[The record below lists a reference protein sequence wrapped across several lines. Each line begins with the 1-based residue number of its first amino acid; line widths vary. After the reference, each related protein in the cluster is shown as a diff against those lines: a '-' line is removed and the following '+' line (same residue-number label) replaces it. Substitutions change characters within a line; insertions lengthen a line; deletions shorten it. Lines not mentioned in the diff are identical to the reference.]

1 LQKAEISA
9 RAAAV
14 HQREFLICKSVGLS
28 TRLPLNLLL
37 MRRLPLIFC
46 ALILLNPTLRGA
58 PADDFT
64 ARGKALLANK
74 EKMSDADRLQRLFV
88 FSWDYTMKEAPEF
101 ATSIG
106 YPGQNDRWTDVSF
119 EAITR
124 RKEID
129 KLDLELIKSIDR
141 TKLSPTDMIS
151 YDLYRRN
158 AEFSL
163 EGDQFP
169 FELLAINQMGG
180 VQQSVAQV
188 ITSTTFKTTKDYEDL
203 IARLNGVPALIDQT
217 IALLQKGLEQ
227 KMTPP
232 QVTMRDVP
240 QQVLNLI
247 VKDPAESSMLEPF
260 KEISSLVP
268 AAEQARLR
276 KAAIDAFTQKVEPA
290 YQKLHDF
297 LATKYVPGC
306 RTTIGTN
313 KLPNGDKI
321 YAYTTRQQTT
331 TELTPAQIHQIG
343 LDEVKRIRGEMD
355 KVIASTGFKGDFHA
369 FTKYLL
375 TDPKFYYTD
384 AESLLSGYRDIAKRI
399 DPKLVEFFGILPRL
413 PYGVRPV
420 PAYAEKSQAGAYYE
434 PGSLKAGRPGY
445 FFANTYDLPGRP
457 KWGMET
463 LTLHEAVP
471 GHHFQIAI
479 AQEMEELPEFR
490 KNGGYNAF
498 AEGWALYAESLG
510 YEMGFFK
517 DPYQNFGHLGD
528 EMLRAVRLVVDTGL
542 HSMDWSREKAIQYFE
557 ENTGNPPHDIEVEVD
572 RYIVWP
578 SQALGYKI
586 GQLKIRELRT
596 YAETEL
602 GPKFDLRAFHDE
614 VLKNGALPMSVLETH
629 LKEWV
634 AKRKSA

>member
-1 LQKAEISA
+1 VAL
-9 RAAAV
+9 
-14 HQREFLICKSVGLS
+14 
-28 TRLPLNLLL
+28 
-37 MRRLPLIFC
+37 C
-46 ALILLNPTLRGA
+46 ALGLASLACGA
-58 PADDFT
+58 TSAEEFT
-64 ARGKALLANK
+64 ARATELMANK
-74 EKMSDADRLQRLFV
+74 EARNDAGRLHRLLDL
-88 FSWDYTMKEAPEF
+88 SWEYIMKESPEF
-101 ATSIG
+101 ATAIG
-106 YPGQNDRWTDVSF
+106 YPGQNDRWTDISL
-119 EAITR
+119 EAIAR
-124 RKEID
+124 RKATE
-129 KLDLELIKSIDR
+129 KLDLEVIKSIDR
-141 TKLSPTDMIS
+141 AKLPANDVVT

-158 AEFSL
+158 AEFSV
-163 EGDQFP
+163 EGHQFP
-169 FELLAINQMGG
+169 FELLQLNQMGG
-180 VQQSVAQV
+180 VQQNVAQV
-188 ITSTTFKTTKDYEDL
+188 VSTTTFRTAKDYEDL
-203 IARLNGVPALIDQT
+203 VARLNGVPALIDQT

-227 KMTPP
+227 KVTPP
-232 QVTMRDVP
+232 QITLRDVP

-247 VKDPAESSMLEPF
+247 VKEPVDSPMLAPF
-260 KEISSLVP
+260 KEMSALVP
-268 AAEQARLR
+268 VADQTRLR
-276 KAAIDAFTQKVEPA
+276 QAATEAFTKKVGPA
-290 YQKLHDF
+290 FQKLHDF
-297 LATKYVPGC
+297 LTAKYLPGA
-306 RTTIGTN
+306 RTTIGAN

-369 FTKYLL
+369 FMKHLL
-375 TDPKFYYTD
+375 TDPKFYYTNAD
-384 AESLLSGYRDIAKRI
+384 SLLSGYRDIAKQI
-399 DPKLVEFFGILPRL
+399 DPKLVEFFGIIPRL
-413 PYGVRPV
+413 PYGIKPV

-479 AQEMEELPEFR
+479 AQEAEDLPEFR
-490 KNGGYNAF
+490 KHGGYNAF

-542 HSMDWSREKAIQYFE
+542 HSMDWTREQAIKYFQ
-557 ENTGNPPHDIEVEVD
+557 ENSGTPPHDIEVEVD

-596 YAETEL
+596 YAEKEL
-602 GPKFDLRAFHDE
+602 GQKMDLRAFHDE

-629 LKEWV
+629 IKGWV
-634 AKRKSA
+634 ARRKST

>member
-1 LQKAEISA
+1 MQ
-9 RAAAV
+9 
-14 HQREFLICKSVGLS
+14 
-28 TRLPLNLLL
+28 RLPLFL
-37 MRRLPLIFC
+37 C
-46 ALILLNPTLRGA
+46 ALILLSPTLRA
-58 PADDFT
+58 TPAEDFT
-64 ARGKALLANK
+64 TRGKELLANK
-74 EKMSDADRLQRLFV
+74 EKMSEADRLHRLFDV
-88 FSWDYTMKEAPEF
+88 SWEYTMKEAPEF
-101 ATSIG
+101 ATAVG
-106 YPGQNDRWTDVSF
+106 YPGQNGRWSDISF
-119 EAITR
+119 DAIAR
-124 RKEID
+124 RKETD

-141 TKLSPTDMIS
+141 AKFSPTDMIS

-158 AEFSL
+158 AEFSV
-163 EGDQFP
+163 EGDQIP
-169 FELLAINQMGG
+169 FELLPINQMGG

-203 IARLNGVPALIDQT
+203 IARLNGAPALIEQT

-227 KMTPP
+227 KFTPP

-260 KEISSLVP
+260 KEMSSLVP
-268 AAEQARLR
+268 AADQVRLR
-276 KAAIDAFTQKVEPA
+276 QTATDAFTQKVEPA

-297 LATKYVPGC
+297 LVAKYIPGC

-331 TELTPAQIHQIG
+331 TDLTPAQIHQIG

-399 DPKLVEFFGILPRL
+399 DPKLVEFFGTLPRL
-413 PYGVRPV
+413 PYGVRAV

-517 DPYQNFGHLGD
+517 DPYQDFGHLGD

-542 HSMDWSREKAIQYFE
+542 HSMDWSRDKAIKYFE

-586 GQLKIRELRT
+586 GQLKIRALRT
-596 YAETEL
+596 SAEKEL

-614 VLKNGALPMSVLETH
+614 VLKNGALPLSVLEAH
-629 LKEWV
+629 MKEWV

>member
-1 LQKAEISA
+1 MP
-9 RAAAV
+9 
-14 HQREFLICKSVGLS
+14 
-28 TRLPLNLLL
+28 RLPLF
-37 MRRLPLIFC
+37 FC
-46 ALILLNPTLRGA
+46 ALTLLNSTLRA
-58 PADDFT
+58 TPADDFT
-64 ARGKALLANK
+64 ARGKELLANK
-74 EKMSDADRLQRLFV
+74 EKMSDADRLHRLFD
-88 FSWDYTMKEAPEF
+88 FSWEYTMKEAPEF
-101 ATSIG
+101 ATSVG
-106 YPGQNDRWTDVSF
+106 YPGQNDRWTDNSF
-119 EAITR
+119 EAIAR
-124 RKEID
+124 RKETD

-141 TKLSPTDMIS
+141 TKLSATDMIS

-169 FELLAINQMGG
+169 FELLPVNQMSG

-188 ITSTTFKTTKDYEDL
+188 ISSTTFKTTKDYEDL
-203 IARLNGVPALIDQT
+203 IARLNGVPALIEQT
-217 IALLQKGLEQ
+217 IGLLQKGLEQ
-227 KMTPP
+227 KITPP

-240 QQVLNLI
+240 QQVLNLM
-247 VKDPAESSMLEPF
+247 VKDPAASSMLEPF
-260 KEISSLVP
+260 KEMSALVP
-268 AAEQARLR
+268 AVDQTRLR
-276 KAAIDAFTQKVEPA
+276 KAATDAFAQKVEPA
-290 YQKLHDF
+290 YQRFHDF
-297 LATKYVPGC
+297 LAAKYIPGC

-542 HSMDWSREKAIQYFE
+542 HSMDWSREKAINYFE
-557 ENTGNPPHDIEVEVD
+557 ENTGNPSHDIEVEVD

-596 YAETEL
+596 SAEKEL

-614 VLKNGALPMSVLETH
+614 VLKNGALPMSVLEAH
-629 LKEWV
+629 LKEWI

>member
-1 LQKAEISA
+1 M
-9 RAAAV
+9 RY
-14 HQREFLICKSVGLS
+14 LS
-28 TRLPLNLLL
+28 ML
-37 MRRLPLIFC
+37 FC
-46 ALILLNPTLRGA
+46 ALLFGPTLQA
-58 PADDFT
+58 VPADDFT
-64 ARGKALLANK
+64 TRGNALLGNR
-74 EKMSDADRLQRLFV
+74 EKLRDADRLHRLFDI
-88 FSWDYTMKEAPEF
+88 SWEYTMRESPEF
-101 ATSIG
+101 ATAVG
-106 YPGQNDRWTDVSF
+106 YPGQNDRWSDLSG
-119 EAITR
+119 EAIAR
-124 RKEID
+124 RKETN
-129 KLDLELIKSIDR
+129 KLDLELIKSINR
-141 TKLSPTDMIS
+141 TKLTATDAIS

-158 AEFSL
+158 AEFSV

-169 FELLAINQMGG
+169 FELLQITQMSG
-180 VQQSVAQV
+180 VQQNVAQV
-188 ITSTTFKTTKDYEDL
+188 ISSTMFRSSKDYEDL
-203 IARLNGVPALIDQT
+203 VTRLTRVPALIDQT
-217 IALLQKGLEQ
+217 IALLQKGLDQ
-227 KMTPP
+227 QFTPP
-232 QVTMRDVP
+232 QITMRDVP
-240 QQVLNLI
+240 QQVLNLM

-260 KEISSLVP
+260 KEMSSLVP
-268 AAEQARLR
+268 AAEQTRLR
-276 KAAIDAFTQKVEPA
+276 QAATDAFTKNVAPA
-290 YQKLHDF
+290 LKKLHDF
-297 LATKYVPGC
+297 LATKYIPGC
-306 RTTIGTN
+306 RTTIGAD
-313 KLPNGDKI
+313 KLPNGEKI
-321 YAYTTRQQTT
+321 YAFTTRQETT

-384 AESLLSGYRDIAKRI
+384 AASLLAGYRDIAKQI

-413 PYGVRPV
+413 PYGVKAV
-420 PAYAEKSQAGAYYE
+420 PAYSEKSQAGAYYE

-479 AQEMEELPEFR
+479 AQEMEDLPEFR
-490 KNGGYNAF
+490 KHGGYNAF

-510 YEMGFFK
+510 HEMGFFS

-542 HSMDWSREKAIQYFE
+542 HSMNWKREQAIKYFE

-596 YAETEL
+596 HAEKEL
-602 GPKFDLRAFHDE
+602 GQKFDLRAFHDE
-614 VLKNGALPMSVLETH
+614 VLRNGALPMSILETH

-634 AKRKSA
+634 AKAKNV

>member
-1 LQKAEISA
+1 
-9 RAAAV
+9 
-14 HQREFLICKSVGLS
+14 
-28 TRLPLNLLL
+28 
-37 MRRLPLIFC
+37 MRRLPVFLCFC
-46 ALILLNPTLRGA
+46 GLLGTALAATPAEEFTTRGQ
-58 PADDFT
+58 
-64 ARGKALLANK
+64 ALLANT
-74 EKMSDADRLQRLFV
+74 EKLSDPDRLHRLFD
-88 FSWDYTMKEAPEF
+88 FSWEYTMKEAPEF
-101 ATSIG
+101 ATAVG
-106 YPGQNDRWTDVSF
+106 YPGQNDRWTDISF
-119 EAITR
+119 GAIAR
-124 RKEID
+124 RKETN
-129 KLDLELIKSIDR
+129 KLDLELIQSIKRD
-141 TKLSPTDMIS
+141 KLSEADAIS

-158 AEFSL
+158 AEFSV
-163 EGDQFP
+163 EGDHFP
-169 FELLAINQMGG
+169 LELLQITQMSG

-188 ITSTTFKTTKDYEDL
+188 IASTMFKTTKDYEDL
-203 IARLNGVPALIDQT
+203 VARLNGVPALIDQT
-217 IALLQKGLEQ
+217 IVLLQKGLEQ
-227 KMTPP
+227 KITPP
-232 QVTMRDVP
+232 QVTLRDVP
-240 QQVLNLI
+240 EQVRNLI
-247 VKDPAESSMLEPF
+247 VKNPAESSLLEPF
-260 KEISSLVP
+260 KEMSSLVP
-268 AAEQARLR
+268 AADQTRLR
-276 KAAIDAFTQKVEPA
+276 QAATEAFTKRVAPA
-290 YQKLHDF
+290 FQKLHDF
-297 LATKYVPGC
+297 LVATYLPRA
-306 RTTIGTN
+306 RTTIGVN
-313 KLPNGDKI
+313 KLPDGDKI

-355 KVIASTGFKGDFHA
+355 KVIASTGFKGDFRA
-369 FTKYLL
+369 FIKFLL

-399 DPKLVEFFGILPRL
+399 DPKLVEFFGNLPRL
-413 PYGVRPV
+413 PYGVHPV
-420 PAYAEKSQAGAYYE
+420 PAHSEKSQAAAYYE

-479 AQEMEELPEFR
+479 AQEMEDLPEFR

-542 HSMDWSREKAIQYFE
+542 HSMEWSREQAIKYFE
-557 ENTGNPPHDIEVEVD
+557 ENTGSPPHDIEVEVD

-586 GQLKIRELRT
+586 GQLKMRELRT
-596 YAETEL
+596 FAEKEL

-614 VLKNGALPMSVLETH
+614 VLKNGALPLNVLETH
-629 LKEWV
+629 IKEWV
-634 AKRKSA
+634 GKRKSA

>member
-1 LQKAEISA
+1 MT
-9 RAAAV
+9 
-14 HQREFLICKSVGLS
+14 F
-28 TRLPLNLLL
+28 
-37 MRRLPLIFC
+37 
-46 ALILLNPTLRGA
+46 GA
-58 PADDFT
+58 TPPEEFT
-64 ARGKALLANK
+64 ARGKEFLANK
-74 EKMSDADRLQRLFV
+74 EARSDSERLHRLLD
-88 FSWDYTMKEAPEF
+88 FSWEYTMKEYPEF

-106 YPGQNDRWTDVSF
+106 YPSQSDRWTDISL
-119 EAITR
+119 EAIAR
-124 RKEID
+124 RKETD

-141 TKLSPTDMIS
+141 AKLPENDVVS

-158 AEFSL
+158 AEFSV

-169 FELLAINQMGG
+169 FELLQLNQMGG
-180 VQQSVAQV
+180 VQQNVAQV
-188 ITSTTFKTTKDYEDL
+188 ISSTAFKTTKDYEDL
-203 IARLNGVPALIDQT
+203 IARLNGVPALVDQT
-217 IALLQKGLEQ
+217 MVLLQKGLEQ
-227 KMTPP
+227 KVTPP
-232 QVTMRDVP
+232 QVTLRDVP

-247 VKDPAESSMLEPF
+247 VKEPAESPMLAPF
-260 KEISSLVP
+260 QEMSALVP
-268 AAEQARLR
+268 AADQTRLR
-276 KAAIDAFTQKVEPA
+276 QAATDAFRKKAEPA
-290 YQKLHDF
+290 FQKLHDF
-297 LATKYVPGC
+297 LVAKYLPGA
-306 RTTIGTN
+306 RTTLGTN
-313 KLPNGDKI
+313 QLPNGEKI

-369 FTKYLL
+369 FTKFLL
-375 TDPKFYYTD
+375 TDPKFYCTD

-399 DPKLVEFFGILPRL
+399 DPKLVEFFGVLPRL
-413 PYGVRPV
+413 PYGVKPV
-420 PAYAEKSQAGAYYE
+420 PAYAEKSQAAAYYE

-490 KNGGYNAF
+490 RNGGYNAF
-498 AEGWALYAESLG
+498 SEGWALYAESLG

-528 EMLRAVRLVVDTGL
+528 EMLRAIRLVVDTGL
-542 HSMDWSREKAIQYFE
+542 HSMNWSREQAIKYFE
-557 ENTGNPPHDIEVEVD
+557 ENSGNPPHDIEVEVD

-596 YAETEL
+596 YAEKEL
-602 GPKFDLRAFHDE
+602 GQKMDLRAFHDD

-629 LKEWV
+629 MKEWV
-634 AKRKSA
+634 AKRKSS

>member
-1 LQKAEISA
+1 MA
-9 RAAAV
+9 
-14 HQREFLICKSVGLS
+14 
-28 TRLPLNLLL
+28 LL
-37 MRRLPLIFC
+37 FC
-46 ALILLNPTLRGA
+46 ALILLSPTLRA
-58 PADDFT
+58 TPAEDFT
-64 ARGKALLANK
+64 GRGKELLANK
-74 EKMSDADRLQRLFV
+74 EKLSEPNRLHRLFD
-88 FSWDYTMKEAPEF
+88 FSWEYTMKEVPEF
-101 ATSIG
+101 ATSVG
-106 YPGQNDRWTDVSF
+106 YAGQNDRWSDISF
-119 EAITR
+119 EAIAR
-124 RKEID
+124 RKETD
-129 KLDLELIKSIDR
+129 KLDLELIKSINR
-141 TKLSPTDMIS
+141 AKLPEGEVIS

-158 AEFSL
+158 AEFSV

-169 FELLAINQMGG
+169 FELLQINQMGG

-188 ITSTTFKTTKDYEDL
+188 ISSTTFKTTKDYEDL
-203 IARLNGVPALIDQT
+203 VARLNGVPTLIEQT
-217 IALLQKGLEQ
+217 TALLQKGLDQ
-227 KMTPP
+227 KITPP

-260 KEISSLVP
+260 KEMSSLVP
-268 AAEQARLR
+268 AADQARLR
-276 KAAIDAFTQKVEPA
+276 PAATDAFTKKVEPA
-290 YQKLHDF
+290 YQKFHDF
-297 LATKYVPGC
+297 LVAKYLPGC

-343 LDEVKRIRGEMD
+343 LDEVKRIRGEME
-355 KVIASTGFKGDFHA
+355 KVIASTGFNGDFHA

-384 AESLLSGYRDIAKRI
+384 AERLLSGYRDIAKQI
-399 DPKLVEFFGILPRL
+399 DPKLVESFGVLPRL
-413 PYGVRPV
+413 PYGVRAV

-479 AQEMEELPEFR
+479 AQETEDLPEFR

-542 HSMDWSREKAIQYFE
+542 HSMDWSREQAIKYFE

-586 GQLKIRELRT
+586 GQLKIRELRS
-596 YAETEL
+596 YAEKEL
-602 GPKFDLRAFHDE
+602 GQKFDLRAFHDE
-614 VLKNGALPMSVLETH
+614 VLKNGALPMSILETQM
-629 LKEWV
+629 KEWV
-634 AKRKSA
+634 AKEKSA

>member
-1 LQKAEISA
+1 MRQIA
-9 RAAAV
+9 
-14 HQREFLICKSVGLS
+14 
-28 TRLPLNLLL
+28 LL
-37 MRRLPLIFC
+37 FC
-46 ALILLNPTLRGA
+46 AWILLSPTLQA
-58 PADDFT
+58 TPAEDFT
-64 ARGKALLANK
+64 AHGKELLANK
-74 EKMSDADRLQRLFV
+74 EKLSEADRLHRLFD
-88 FSWDYTMKEAPEF
+88 FSWKYTMKEAPEF
-101 ATSIG
+101 ATSVG
-106 YPGQNDRWTDVSF
+106 YPGQNDRWSDISF
-119 EAITR
+119 EAIAR
-124 RKEID
+124 RKETD
-129 KLDLELIKSIDR
+129 KLDLDLIKSIDR
-141 TKLSPTDMIS
+141 TKLSQTDAIS

-158 AEFSL
+158 AEFSV

-169 FELLAINQMGG
+169 FELLQINQMGG

-188 ITSTTFKTTKDYEDL
+188 ISSTTFKTTKDYEDL
-203 IARLNGVPALIDQT
+203 VARLNGVPTLIEQT

-227 KMTPP
+227 KITPP

-247 VKDPAESSMLEPF
+247 VKDPAASSMLEPF
-260 KEISSLVP
+260 KKMSSLVP
-268 AAEQARLR
+268 APDQARLR
-276 KAAIDAFTQKVEPA
+276 PAATDAFTKKVEPA
-290 YQKLHDF
+290 YQKFHDF
-297 LATKYVPGC
+297 LVAKYLPGC
-306 RTTIGTN
+306 RTTIGTD

-343 LDEVKRIRGEMD
+343 LDEVKRIRGEME
-355 KVIASTGFKGDFHA
+355 KVIANTGFKGDFHA

-375 TDPKFYYTD
+375 TDPKFYYAE
-384 AESLLSGYRDIAKRI
+384 AESLLSGYRDIAKQI

-413 PYGVRPV
+413 PYGVRAV

-479 AQEMEELPEFR
+479 AQEAEDLPEFR

-542 HSMDWSREKAIQYFE
+542 HSMDWKREQAIKYFE

-586 GQLKIRELRT
+586 GQLKIRELRSH
-596 YAETEL
+596 AEKEL
-602 GPKFDLRAFHDE
+602 GQKFDVRAFYDE
-614 VLKNGALPMSVLETH
+614 VLKNGALPMSVLENH
-629 LKEWV
+629 MKEWV
-634 AKRKSA
+634 AKGKSA

>member
-1 LQKAEISA
+1 
-9 RAAAV
+9 
-14 HQREFLICKSVGLS
+14 
-28 TRLPLNLLL
+28 
-37 MRRLPLIFC
+37 MFC
-46 ALILLNPTLRGA
+46 ALTLLNPTLRATPGE
-58 PADDFT
+58 DFT

-74 EKMSDADRLQRLFV
+74 EKQSDADRLHRLFD
-88 FSWDYTMKEAPEF
+88 FSWEYTMKEAPEF

-106 YPGQNDRWTDVSF
+106 YEGQNDRWSDISSD
-119 EAITR
+119 AIAR
-124 RKEID
+124 RRETD

-141 TKLSPTDMIS
+141 AKLSPTDSIS

-158 AEFSL
+158 AEFSV

-169 FELLAINQMGG
+169 FELLQINQMGG
-180 VQQSVAQV
+180 VQQSVPQI

-203 IARLNGVPALIDQT
+203 IARLNGVPILVEQT
-217 IALLQKGLEQ
+217 IALLQKGLDQ
-227 KMTPP
+227 KFTPP
-232 QVTMRDVP
+232 QITMRDVP
-240 QQVLNLI
+240 QQVLNLL
-247 VKDPAESSMLEPF
+247 VKDPAQSSMLESF
-260 KEISSLVP
+260 KEMPSLVP
-268 AAEQARLR
+268 AADQARLR
-276 KAAIDAFTQKVEPA
+276 RTATEAFTGKVKPA
-290 YQKLHDF
+290 FQKLHDF
-297 LATKYVPGC
+297 LVEKYLPAC

-343 LDEVKRIRGEMD
+343 LDEVKRIRAEME

-384 AESLLSGYRDIAKRI
+384 AESLLAGYRDIAKQI

-420 PAYAEKSQAGAYYE
+420 PAYSEKSQAGAYYE
-434 PGSLKAGRPGY
+434 GGSLKAGRPGY

-471 GHHFQIAI
+471 GHHFQISI
-479 AQEMEELPEFR
+479 AQEMEDLPEFR

-542 HSMDWSREKAIQYFE
+542 HSMDWTREQAIKYFE

-596 YAETEL
+596 YAEKEL
-602 GPKFDLRAFHDE
+602 GQKFDLRAFHDE
-614 VLKNGALPMSVLETH
+614 VLKNGALPLSVLENH

-634 AKRKSA
+634 AKRKAA

>member
-1 LQKAEISA
+1 
-9 RAAAV
+9 
-14 HQREFLICKSVGLS
+14 
-28 TRLPLNLLL
+28 
-37 MRRLPLIFC
+37 MRRIALALC
-46 ALILLNPTLRGA
+46 ALGFANTVLSVTPTEE
-58 PADDFT
+58 FT
-64 ARGKALLANK
+64 ARGKEFLASK
-74 EKMSDADRLQRLFV
+74 EPRPEPERLHRLFD
-88 FSWDYTMKEAPEF
+88 FSWEFTMKEYPEF

-106 YPGQNDRWTDVSF
+106 YPGQNDRWTDISLA
-119 EAITR
+119 EIAR
-124 RKEID
+124 RKETD

-141 TKLSPTDMIS
+141 AKLTGTDVIS

-158 AEFSL
+158 AEFSV

-169 FELLAINQMGG
+169 FEFLQLNQMGG
-180 VQQSVAQV
+180 VQQSVPQL
-188 ITSTTFKTTKDYEDL
+188 ISSTTFKTTKDFEDL

-217 IALLQKGLEQ
+217 IALLEKGLEL
-227 KMTPP
+227 KVTPP
-232 QVTMRDVP
+232 QVTLRDVP
-240 QQVLNLI
+240 QQILNLI
-247 VKDPAESSMLEPF
+247 VKDPAQSEMLAPF
-260 KEISSLVP
+260 KEMPALIP
-268 AAEQARLR
+268 AADQTRLR
-276 KAAIDAFTQKVEPA
+276 QAATDAFTKKVEPA
-290 YQKLHDF
+290 FQKLHDF
-297 LATKYVPGC
+297 LVAKYLPGA
-306 RTTIGTN
+306 RTTLGTN
-313 KLPNGDKI
+313 KLPNGEKI

-331 TELTPAQIHQIG
+331 TDLTPAQIHQIG
-343 LDEVKRIRGEMD
+343 LNEVKRIRGEMD

-399 DPKLVEFFGILPRL
+399 DPKLVEFFGTLPRL
-413 PYGVRPV
+413 PYGVKPV
-420 PAYAEKSQAGAYYE
+420 PTYAEQSQAAAYYE
-434 PGSLKAGRPGY
+434 AGSLKAGRPGY

-471 GHHFQIAI
+471 GHHFQISI

-542 HSMDWSREKAIQYFE
+542 HSMDWTREQAIKYFE

-596 YAETEL
+596 YAEKEL
-602 GPKFDLRAFHDE
+602 GQKMDLRGFHDE
-614 VLKNGALPMSVLETH
+614 VLKNGALPMSVLETQI
-629 LKEWV
+629 KEWV
-634 AKRKSA
+634 AKRKTS

>member
-1 LQKAEISA
+1 
-9 RAAAV
+9 
-14 HQREFLICKSVGLS
+14 
-28 TRLPLNLLL
+28 
-37 MRRLPLIFC
+37 MRRLLV
-46 ALILLNPTLRGA
+46 LLYVFGLLGTAFGA
-58 PADDFT
+58 TPAEEFT

-74 EKMSDADRLQRLFV
+74 EKLSDPDRLHRLFDL
-88 FSWDYTMKEAPEF
+88 SWEYTMKEAPEF
-101 ATSIG
+101 ATAVG
-106 YPGQNDRWTDVSF
+106 YPDQNDRWTDISLG
-119 EAITR
+119 AIAR
-124 RKEID
+124 RKETD
-129 KLDLELIKSIDR
+129 KLDLELIKSIGRD
-141 TKLSPTDMIS
+141 KLSEADAIS

-158 AEFSL
+158 AEFSI

-169 FELLAINQMGG
+169 FELLQITQMGG

-188 ITSTTFKTTKDYEDL
+188 IASTTFKTTKDYEDL
-203 IARLNGVPALIDQT
+203 VARLNGVPALIDQT

-227 KMTPP
+227 KVTPP
-232 QVTMRDVP
+232 QITLRDVP
-240 QQVLNLI
+240 EQVLNLI
-247 VKDPAESSMLEPF
+247 VKDPAESSLLAPF
-260 KEISSLVP
+260 KEMSSFVP
-268 AAEQARLR
+268 AADQTRLR
-276 KAAIDAFTQKVEPA
+276 QAATDALTKRVEPA

-297 LATKYVPGC
+297 LVATYIPGA
-306 RTTIGTN
+306 RTTIGVN

-369 FTKYLL
+369 FIKYLL

-399 DPKLVEFFGILPRL
+399 DPKLIEFFGILPRL
-413 PYGVRPV
+413 PYGVHPV
-420 PAYAEKSQAGAYYE
+420 PAHAEKSQAAAYYE

-479 AQEMEELPEFR
+479 AQEMEDLPEFR

-542 HSMDWSREKAIQYFE
+542 HSMDWTREQAIKYFE

-596 YAETEL
+596 FAEKEL
-602 GPKFDLRAFHDE
+602 GAKFDLRTFHDE
-614 VLKNGALPMSVLETH
+614 VLKNGALPLDVLERH
-629 LKEWV
+629 IKEWV
-634 AKRKSA
+634 GKRRST

>member
-1 LQKAEISA
+1 
-9 RAAAV
+9 
-14 HQREFLICKSVGLS
+14 
-28 TRLPLNLLL
+28 
-37 MRRLPLIFC
+37 MRRIAI
-46 ALILLNPTLRGA
+46 ALYSFTVATLAWGA
-58 PADDFT
+58 TPAEEFT
-64 ARGKALLANK
+64 ARGKELLANK
-74 EKMSDADRLQRLFV
+74 AARGDAERLHRLFDV
-88 FSWDYTMKEAPEF
+88 SWEYTMKESPEF
-101 ATSIG
+101 ATSVG
-106 YPGQNDRWTDVSF
+106 YPGQNDRWSDISL
-119 EAITR
+119 EAIAR
-124 RKEID
+124 RKETD
-129 KLDLELIKSIDR
+129 KLDLDLIKSIDR
-141 TKLSPTDMIS
+141 AKLAEKDLIS

-158 AEFSL
+158 AEFSC
-163 EGDQFP
+163 EGGQFP
-169 FELLAINQMGG
+169 FEFLQLNQMGG
-180 VQQSVAQV
+180 VQQNVAQV
-188 ITSTTFKTTKDYEDL
+188 ISLTTFKTTKDYEDL
-203 IARLNGVPALIDQT
+203 IARLNGVPTLIDQT

-227 KMTPP
+227 KVTPP
-232 QVTMRDVP
+232 QITLRDVP

-247 VKDPAESSMLEPF
+247 VKDPAESPMLAPF
-260 KEISSLVP
+260 KEMSALVP
-268 AAEQARLR
+268 AAEQTRLR
-276 KAAIDAFTQKVEPA
+276 QVATEAFTKKVEPA
-290 YQKLHDF
+290 FQKLHDF
-297 LATKYVPGC
+297 LVAKYLPGA
-306 RTTIGTN
+306 RTTLGAN

-355 KVIASTGFKGDFHA
+355 KVITSTGFKGDFHA
-369 FTKYLL
+369 FTKFLL

-399 DPKLVEFFGILPRL
+399 DPKLVELFGVLPRL
-413 PYGVRPV
+413 PYGVKAV

-479 AQEMEELPEFR
+479 AQETEELPEFR

-542 HSMDWSREKAIQYFE
+542 HSMDWTREQAIKYFE

-596 YAETEL
+596 QAEKEL
-602 GPKFDLRAFHDE
+602 GQKMDLRAFHDE

-629 LKEWV
+629 IKEWV

>member
-1 LQKAEISA
+1 M
-9 RAAAV
+9 
-14 HQREFLICKSVGLS
+14 
-28 TRLPLNLLL
+28 P
-37 MRRLPLIFC
+37 RLPLIFF
-46 ALILLNPTLRGA
+46 ALILLNPTLRA
-58 PADDFT
+58 TPADDFT
-64 ARGKALLANK
+64 AGGKELLANN
-74 EKMSDADRLQRLFV
+74 EKKSDADRLHRLFD
-88 FSWDYTMKEAPEF
+88 FSWEYTMKEAPEY
-101 ATSIG
+101 ATAVG

-119 EAITR
+119 EAISR

-129 KLDLELIKSIDR
+129 KLDLELVKSIDR

-188 ITSTTFKTTKDYEDL
+188 ITSTTFKTAKDYEDL

-227 KMTPP
+227 NMTPP

-260 KEISSLVP
+260 KEMSSLVP
-268 AAEQARLR
+268 AADQARLR
-276 KAAIDAFTQKVEPA
+276 KAATDAFIQKVEPA
-290 YQKLHDF
+290 FQRLHDF

-313 KLPNGDKI
+313 KLPDGDKI

-434 PGSLKAGRPGY
+434 PGSLRAGRPGY

-602 GPKFDLRAFHDE
+602 GSKFDLRAFHDE

>member
-1 LQKAEISA
+1 MRGLP
-9 RAAAV
+9 
-14 HQREFLICKSVGLS
+14 FL
-28 TRLPLNLLL
+28 
-37 MRRLPLIFC
+37 FC
-46 ALILLNPTLRGA
+46 ALLFGPALHA
-58 PADDFT
+58 SPADDFT
-64 ARGKALLANK
+64 TRGKALLANK
-74 EKMSDADRLQRLFV
+74 EQLDEADRLHRLFDI
-88 FSWDYTMKEAPEF
+88 SWEYTMKESPEF
-101 ATSIG
+101 ATEIG
-106 YPGQNDRWTDVSF
+106 YPGQNDRWSDLSL
-119 EAITR
+119 ASIAR
-124 RKEID
+124 RRETD
-129 KLDLELIKSIDR
+129 KLDLDLIKSIDR
-141 TKLSPTDMIS
+141 TKLAATDAIS

-158 AEFSL
+158 AEFSA

-169 FELLAINQMGG
+169 FELLQINQMNG
-180 VQQSVAQV
+180 VQQNVAQV
-188 ITSTTFKTTKDYEDL
+188 ISSTMFRTTKDYEDL
-203 IARLNGVPALIDQT
+203 VARLNGVPALIEQT
-217 IALLQKGLEQ
+217 IVLLQKGLDQ
-227 KMTPP
+227 KFTPP
-232 QVTMRDVP
+232 QITMRDVP

-260 KEISSLVP
+260 KEMSSLVP
-268 AAEQARLR
+268 TADQTRLR
-276 KAAIDAFTQKVEPA
+276 QAATDAFTRKVEPA
-290 YQKLHDF
+290 FQKLHDF
-297 LATKYVPGC
+297 LATKYIPGC
-306 RTTIGTN
+306 RTAIGAD
-313 KLPNGDKI
+313 KLPNGARM
-321 YAYTTRQQTT
+321 YAYTTRQETT
-331 TELTPAQIHQIG
+331 TDLTPAQIRQIG
-343 LDEVKRIRGEMD
+343 LDEVKRIRGEME
-355 KVIASTGFKGDFHA
+355 KVIASIGFNGDFHA
-369 FTKYLL
+369 FTNYLL

-384 AESLLSGYRDIAKRI
+384 AASLLAGYRDIAKQI

-413 PYGVRPV
+413 PYGVKAV
-420 PAYAEKSQAGAYYE
+420 PAYSEKSQSGAYYE

-479 AQEMEELPEFR
+479 AQEMEDLPEFR
-490 KNGGYNAF
+490 KHGGYNAF

-542 HSMDWSREKAIQYFE
+542 HSMNWSREQAIKYFQ

-572 RYIVWP
+572 RYIVFP

-596 YAETEL
+596 HAEKEL

-614 VLKNGALPMSVLETH
+614 VLKNGALPLSVLETH

-634 AKRKSA
+634 AKAKNA

>member
-1 LQKAEISA
+1 
-9 RAAAV
+9 V
-14 HQREFLICKSVGLS
+14 
-28 TRLPLNLLL
+28 
-37 MRRLPLIFC
+37 
-46 ALILLNPTLRGA
+46 
-58 PADDFT
+58 
-64 ARGKALLANK
+64 
-74 EKMSDADRLQRLFV
+74 
-88 FSWDYTMKEAPEF
+88 
-101 ATSIG
+101 
-106 YPGQNDRWTDVSF
+106 
-119 EAITR
+119 
-124 RKEID
+124 
-129 KLDLELIKSIDR
+129 
-141 TKLSPTDMIS
+141 
-151 YDLYRRN
+151 
-158 AEFSL
+158 

-169 FELLAINQMGG
+169 FELLRINQMGG

-188 ITSTTFKTTKDYEDL
+188 ISSTTFKTTKDYEDL
-203 IARLNGVPALIDQT
+203 VERLNGVPALIEQT
-217 IALLQKGLEQ
+217 IALLQQGLDQ
-227 KMTPP
+227 KITPP
-232 QVTMRDVP
+232 QITMRDVP
-240 QQVLNLI
+240 QQVLNLM
-247 VKDPAESSMLEPF
+247 VKNPAESSMLEPF
-260 KEISSLVP
+260 KEMSSLVP
-268 AAEQARLR
+268 AADQARLR
-276 KAAIDAFTQKVEPA
+276 QAANDAFARKVEPA
-290 YQKLHDF
+290 YQRLHDF
-297 LATKYVPGC
+297 LVTKYLPGC
-306 RTTIGTN
+306 RSTIGTN

-321 YAYTTRQQTT
+321 YAYTTRLQTT
-331 TELTPAQIHQIG
+331 TELPPAQIHQIG
-343 LDEVKRIRGEMD
+343 LDEVKRIRGEME

-384 AESLLSGYRDIAKRI
+384 AESLLAGYRDIAKQI

-413 PYGVRPV
+413 PYGIRAV

-479 AQEMEELPEFR
+479 AQEREDLPEFR
-490 KNGGYNAF
+490 KHGEYNAF

-542 HSMDWSREKAIQYFE
+542 HSMDWSREQAIKYFE

-586 GQLKIRELRT
+586 GQLKIRELRSS
-596 YAETEL
+596 AEKEL
-602 GPKFDLRAFHDE
+602 GQKFDLRAFHDE
-614 VLKNGALPMSVLETH
+614 VLKNGSLPLSVLEAH

-634 AKRKSA
+634 AQAKKA

>member
-1 LQKAEISA
+1 M
-9 RAAAV
+9 
-14 HQREFLICKSVGLS
+14 
-28 TRLPLNLLL
+28 P
-37 MRRLPLIFC
+37 RLPLIFC
-46 ALILLNPTLRGA
+46 ALILFNPTLRA
-58 PADDFT
+58 TPADDFT
-64 ARGKALLANK
+64 AHGKELLTNK
-74 EKMSDADRLQRLFV
+74 EKKSDADRLHRLFD
-88 FSWDYTMKEAPEF
+88 FSWEYTMKEAPEF
-101 ATSIG
+101 ATAIG
-106 YPGQNDRWTDVSF
+106 YHGQNDRWTDVSF
-119 EAITR
+119 EAIAR
-124 RKEID
+124 RKEVD

-158 AEFSL
+158 AEFSI

-169 FELLAINQMGG
+169 FELLPINQMGG

-203 IARLNGVPALIDQT
+203 IARLNAVPVLIDQT
-217 IALLQKGLEQ
+217 ISLLQKGLEQ
-227 KMTPP
+227 KITPP

-240 QQVLNLI
+240 QQALNLI
-247 VKDPAESSMLEPF
+247 VKDPTQSSMLEPF
-260 KEISSLVP
+260 KEMSALVP
-268 AAEQARLR
+268 APEQTRLR
-276 KAAIDAFTQKVEPA
+276 KAATDAFTQKVEPA
-290 YQKLHDF
+290 YRKLHDF

-313 KLPNGDKI
+313 NLPNGDKI

-369 FTKYLL
+369 FTQYLL

-384 AESLLSGYRDIAKRI
+384 AESLLSGYRDIAKQI

-413 PYGVRPV
+413 PYGIRPV

-542 HSMDWSREKAIQYFE
+542 HSMDWSREKAIQYFQ

-596 YAETEL
+596 YAEKEL
-602 GPKFDLRAFHDE
+602 SQQFDLRAFHDE

>member
-1 LQKAEISA
+1 
-9 RAAAV
+9 
-14 HQREFLICKSVGLS
+14 
-28 TRLPLNLLL
+28 
-37 MRRLPLIFC
+37 
-46 ALILLNPTLRGA
+46 
-58 PADDFT
+58 
-64 ARGKALLANK
+64 
-74 EKMSDADRLQRLFV
+74 
-88 FSWDYTMKEAPEF
+88 
-101 ATSIG
+101 
-106 YPGQNDRWTDVSF
+106 
-119 EAITR
+119 
-124 RKEID
+124 
-129 KLDLELIKSIDR
+129 
-141 TKLSPTDMIS
+141 
-151 YDLYRRN
+151 
-158 AEFSL
+158 
-163 EGDQFP
+163 
-169 FELLAINQMGG
+169 
-180 VQQSVAQV
+180 
-188 ITSTTFKTTKDYEDL
+188 
-203 IARLNGVPALIDQT
+203 
-217 IALLQKGLEQ
+217 LQKGLDQ
-227 KMTPP
+227 KFTPP

-240 QQVLNLI
+240 QQVLNLM

-260 KEISSLVP
+260 KEMSSLVP
-268 AAEQARLR
+268 AADQARLR
-276 KAAIDAFTQKVEPA
+276 QAATDAFTRKVEPA
-290 YQKLHDF
+290 FQKLHDF
-297 LATKYVPGC
+297 LAANYLPGC
-306 RTTIGTN
+306 RTTIGTD

-343 LDEVKRIRGEMD
+343 LDEVKRIRAEME
-355 KVIASTGFKGDFHA
+355 KVIAGTGFKGDFHA

-399 DPKLVEFFGILPRL
+399 DPELVKFFGTLPRL
-413 PYGVRPV
+413 PYGIRPV

-445 FFANTYDLPGRP
+445 FFANTYELPGRP

-479 AQEMEELPEFR
+479 AQEAEDLPEFR

-542 HSMDWSREKAIQYFE
+542 HSMSWNREQAIKYFE
-557 ENTGNPPHDIEVEVD
+557 DNTGNPPHDIEVEVD

-586 GQLKIRELRT
+586 GQLKIRELRS
-596 YAETEL
+596 YAEKEL
-602 GPKFDLRAFHDE
+602 SQKFDLRAFHDE
-614 VLKNGALPMSVLETH
+614 VLKNGALPLSVLDIH
-629 LKEWV
+629 IHEWV

>member
-1 LQKAEISA
+1 MRQIA
-9 RAAAV
+9 
-14 HQREFLICKSVGLS
+14 
-28 TRLPLNLLL
+28 LL
-37 MRRLPLIFC
+37 FC
-46 ALILLNPTLRGA
+46 TLILLSPTLLA
-58 PADDFT
+58 TPAEDFT
-64 ARGKALLANK
+64 ARGKELLTNK
-74 EKMSDADRLQRLFV
+74 EKLSEADRLHRLFD
-88 FSWDYTMKEAPEF
+88 FSWEYTMKESPEF
-101 ATSIG
+101 ATSVG
-106 YPGQNDRWTDVSF
+106 YAGQNDRWSDISF
-119 EAITR
+119 EAIAR
-124 RKEID
+124 RKETD
-129 KLDLELIKSIDR
+129 TLDLELIKSINR
-141 TKLSPTDMIS
+141 VKLPESDVIS

-158 AEFSL
+158 AEFSV

-169 FELLAINQMGG
+169 FELLQINQMGG
-180 VQQSVAQV
+180 VQQNVAQV

-203 IARLNGVPALIDQT
+203 VARLNGVPALIEQT
-217 IALLQKGLEQ
+217 IALLQKGLDQ
-227 KMTPP
+227 KITPP

-247 VKDPAESSMLEPF
+247 VKDSAESSMLDPF

-268 AAEQARLR
+268 AADQTRLR
-276 KAAIDAFTQKVEPA
+276 QAASDAFTKKVEPA

-297 LATKYVPGC
+297 LVAKYLPGC

-355 KVIASTGFKGDFHA
+355 KVIESTGFKGDFRA

-399 DPKLVEFFGILPRL
+399 DPKLVEFFGMLPRL
-413 PYGVRPV
+413 PYGVRAV

-479 AQEMEELPEFR
+479 AQETENLPEFR
-490 KNGGYNAF
+490 KTGGYNAF
-498 AEGWALYAESLG
+498 TEGWALYAESLG

-517 DPYQNFGHLGD
+517 DPYQDFGHLGD

-542 HSMDWSREKAIQYFE
+542 HSMDWKREQAIKYFE
-557 ENTGNPPHDIEVEVD
+557 ENTGSPPHDVEVEVD

-586 GQLKIRELRT
+586 GQLKIRELRS
-596 YAETEL
+596 YAEKEL
-602 GPKFDLRAFHDE
+602 GQRFDLRTFHDA
-614 VLKNGALPMSVLETH
+614 VLTNGALPMSVLEAH
-629 LKEWV
+629 MREWV

>member
-1 LQKAEISA
+1 M
-9 RAAAV
+9 R
-14 HQREFLICKSVGLS
+14 GLAFA
-28 TRLPLNLLL
+28 L
-37 MRRLPLIFC
+37 C
-46 ALILLNPTLRGA
+46 ALGLANASSGVT
-58 PADDFT
+58 PAEEFT
-64 ARGKALLANK
+64 ARGKEFLAK
-74 EKMSDADRLQRLFV
+74 KTTGTDAERLHRLFD
-88 FSWDYTMKEAPEF
+88 FSWEYTMKESPEF
-101 ATSIG
+101 ATAVG
-106 YPGQNDRWTDVSF
+106 YPGQNDRWSDYSLD
-119 EAITR
+119 AIAR
-124 RKEID
+124 RKETD

-141 TKLSPTDMIS
+141 AKLTGTDIIS

-158 AEFSL
+158 AEFSI

-169 FELLAINQMGG
+169 FEFMPLNQMGG
-180 VQQSVAQV
+180 VQQNVAQV
-188 ITSTTFKTTKDYEDL
+188 ISATTFKTTKDYEDL
-203 IARLNGVPALIDQT
+203 VARLDRVPALIDQN
-217 IALLQKGLEQ
+217 IALLEKGLEL
-227 KMTPP
+227 KVTPP
-232 QVTMRDVP
+232 QVTLRDLP

-247 VKDPAESSMLEPF
+247 VKDPAESSMLAPF
-260 KEISSLVP
+260 KEMSALVP
-268 AAEQARLR
+268 AADQERLR
-276 KAAIDAFTQKVEPA
+276 RAATESFTKKVEPA
-290 YQKLHDF
+290 FQKLHDF
-297 LATKYVPGC
+297 LVAKYLPGA
-306 RTTIGTN
+306 RTTLGAN

-321 YAYTTRQQTT
+321 YAFTTRQQTT
-331 TELTPAQIHQIG
+331 TDLTPAQIHQIG

-369 FTKYLL
+369 FTKFLL

-384 AESLLSGYRDIAKRI
+384 AESLLTGYRDIAKRI
-399 DPKLVEFFGILPRL
+399 DPKLVEFFGVLPRL
-413 PYGVRPV
+413 PYGVKAV

-479 AQEMEELPEFR
+479 AQEMEDLPEFR
-490 KNGGYNAF
+490 KHGGYNAF

-542 HSMDWSREKAIQYFE
+542 HSMDWTREQALKYFD
-557 ENTGNPPHDIEVEVD
+557 ENTGNPPHDNEVEVD

-586 GQLKIRELRT
+586 GQLKIRELRS
-596 YAETEL
+596 YAEKEL
-602 GPKFDLRAFHDE
+602 GVKMDLRAFHDE
-614 VLKNGALPMSVLETH
+614 VLKNGGLPMNVLETQI
-629 LKEWV
+629 KEWV
-634 AKRKSA
+634 GKRKSA

>member
-1 LQKAEISA
+1 MRQIA
-9 RAAAV
+9 
-14 HQREFLICKSVGLS
+14 
-28 TRLPLNLLL
+28 LL
-37 MRRLPLIFC
+37 FC
-46 ALILLNPTLRGA
+46 TLILLSPTLLA
-58 PADDFT
+58 TPAEDFT
-64 ARGKALLANK
+64 ARGKELLTNK
-74 EKMSDADRLQRLFV
+74 EKLSEADRLHRLFD
-88 FSWDYTMKEAPEF
+88 FSWEYTMKESPEF
-101 ATSIG
+101 ATSVG
-106 YPGQNDRWTDVSF
+106 YAGQNDRWSDISF
-119 EAITR
+119 EAIAR
-124 RKEID
+124 RKETD
-129 KLDLELIKSIDR
+129 TLDLELIKSINR
-141 TKLSPTDMIS
+141 VKLPESDVIS

-158 AEFSL
+158 AEFSV

-169 FELLAINQMGG
+169 FELLQINQMGG
-180 VQQSVAQV
+180 VQQNVAQV

-203 IARLNGVPALIDQT
+203 VARLNGVPALIEQT
-217 IALLQKGLEQ
+217 IALLQKGLDQ
-227 KMTPP
+227 KITPP

-247 VKDPAESSMLEPF
+247 VKDSAESSMLDPF

-268 AAEQARLR
+268 AADQTRLR
-276 KAAIDAFTQKVEPA
+276 QAASDAFTKKVEPA

-297 LATKYVPGC
+297 LVAKYLPGC

-355 KVIASTGFKGDFHA
+355 KVIESTGFKGDFRA

-399 DPKLVEFFGILPRL
+399 DPKLVEFFGMLPRL
-413 PYGVRPV
+413 PYGVRAV

-479 AQEMEELPEFR
+479 AQETENLPEFR
-490 KNGGYNAF
+490 KTGGYNAF
-498 AEGWALYAESLG
+498 TEGWALYAESLG

-517 DPYQNFGHLGD
+517 DPYQDFGHLGD

-542 HSMDWSREKAIQYFE
+542 HSMDWSREQAIKYFE

-578 SQALGYKI
+578 SQALGYQI
-586 GQLKIRELRT
+586 GQLKIRELRR
-596 YAETEL
+596 YAEKEL
-602 GPKFDLRAFHDE
+602 GQKFDLRVFHDE

-629 LKEWV
+629 LKEWI
-634 AKRKSA
+634 AKGKRA

>member
-1 LQKAEISA
+1 MKPPLVLKQIRWTPSA
-9 RAAAV
+9 VAT
-14 HQREFLICKSVGLS
+14 KS
-28 TRLPLNLLL
+28 PYL
-37 MRRLPLIFC
+37 MRRTAFAICFLGIVSI
-46 ALILLNPTLRGA
+46 ASGATPTEE
-58 PADDFT
+58 FT
-64 ARGKALLANK
+64 VRGKEFLAKK
-74 EKMSDADRLQRLFV
+74 EARNEAERLHRLFD
-88 FSWDYTMKEAPEF
+88 FSWEFTMKEYPEF

-106 YPGQNDRWTDVSF
+106 YPGQNDRWTDISLD
-119 EAITR
+119 AIAL
-124 RKEID
+124 RKESD

-141 TKLSPTDMIS
+141 TKLSGTDVIS

-158 AEFSL
+158 AEFSV
-163 EGDQFP
+163 EGDQLP
-169 FELLAINQMGG
+169 FEFLQLNQMGG
-180 VQQSVAQV
+180 VQQNLAQV
-188 ITSTTFKTTKDYEDL
+188 ISSTTFKTTKDYEDL
-203 IARLNGVPALIDQT
+203 IARLNSVPALIDQT
-217 IALLQKGLEQ
+217 IALLQKGLEL
-227 KMTPP
+227 KVTPP
-232 QVTMRDVP
+232 QVTLRDVP

-247 VKDPAESSMLEPF
+247 VKDPAESPMLAPF
-260 KEISSLVP
+260 KEMPALIP
-268 AAEQARLR
+268 AADQTRLKQA
-276 KAAIDAFTQKVEPA
+276 ATEAFTKNVEPA
-290 YQKLHDF
+290 FQKLHDF
-297 LATKYVPGC
+297 LVARYLPDA

-313 KLPNGDKI
+313 KLPDGEKI

-479 AQEMEELPEFR
+479 AQEMEDLPEFR

-542 HSMDWSREKAIQYFE
+542 HSMDWSREQAIKYFE

-596 YAETEL
+596 YAEKEL
-602 GPKFDLRAFHDE
+602 GQKFDLRAFHDE
-614 VLKNGALPMSVLETH
+614 VLKNGALPMSVLETQI
-629 LKEWV
+629 KDWV
-634 AKRKSA
+634 AKRKTS

>member
-1 LQKAEISA
+1 MLRPA
-9 RAAAV
+9 
-14 HQREFLICKSVGLS
+14 
-28 TRLPLNLLL
+28 
-37 MRRLPLIFC
+37 LIFFT
-46 ALILLNPTLRGA
+46 LILLNPTLRA
-58 PADDFT
+58 TPADDFT
-64 ARGKALLANK
+64 ARGKELLANK
-74 EKMSDADRLQRLFV
+74 EKMSDADRLHRLFD
-88 FSWDYTMKEAPEF
+88 FSWEYIMKEVPEF
-101 ATSIG
+101 ATAIG
-106 YPGQNDRWTDVSF
+106 YPGQNDRWTDNSF
-119 EAITR
+119 EAIAR
-124 RKEID
+124 RKETD

-141 TKLSPTDMIS
+141 AKLSSTDVIS

-158 AEFSL
+158 AEFSI

-169 FELLAINQMGG
+169 FELMPVNQMSG

-217 IALLQKGLEQ
+217 IGLLQKGLEQ

-240 QQVLNLI
+240 QQTMNLI
-247 VKDPAESSMLEPF
+247 VKDPATSSMLEPF
-260 KEISSLVP
+260 KEMSSLVP
-268 AAEQARLR
+268 AAEQTRLR
-276 KAAIDAFTQKVEPA
+276 KAATDAFTQKVEPA
-290 YQKLHDF
+290 YQKFHDF
-297 LATKYVPGC
+297 LTAKYIPGC

-355 KVIASTGFKGDFHA
+355 KVITGTGFKGNFHA

-596 YAETEL
+596 SAEKEL
-602 GPKFDLRAFHDE
+602 GSKFDLRAFHDE